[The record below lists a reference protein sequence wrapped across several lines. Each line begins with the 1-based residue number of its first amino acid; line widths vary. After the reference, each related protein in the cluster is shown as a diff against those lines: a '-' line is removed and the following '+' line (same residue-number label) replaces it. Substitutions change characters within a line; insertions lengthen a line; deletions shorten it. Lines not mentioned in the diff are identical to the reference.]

1 MMTPYIIINT
11 IQRYYRHGV
20 NIILVLMCCFLISI
34 GRASA
39 QDALPEGDQLSPD
52 SQKTNEESKEEDFQK
67 WAFFPVI
74 ASETETGLQF
84 GGLAVRFFEP
94 ESIELRTS
102 TIDLVAFGT
111 ANQQYYTGISSD
123 LYMKKDLYHLNFFA
137 NGRLWPANYYGM
149 GSNSLEEDKEK
160 FESTGFRTSII
171 FERKFADIFYAG
183 AQYKFE
189 NSWIDPDSPEPQ
201 GTLTNGSITGAEGGL
216 RSGLGATAS
225 LDTRDNIN
233 DSREGTLIKAQA
245 LYFEDC
251 FGSDFDYSLYTLD
264 MRKFITLA
272 KITGLG
278 IRGYAQLQRGDIPF
292 QDLSSPDG
300 YSILRGIER
309 GRYRDRDMVAF
320 QAEWRY
326 PIYKRFSGT
335 LFVETAQVADDLAD
349 LYHDN
354 WISGA
359 GAGLR
364 WAINPTEKFNTRID
378 FAWVD
383 NGFGL
388 TIGMRE
394 AF

>member
-1 MMTPYIIINT
+1 MTPHIIINT

-20 NIILVLMCCFLISI
+20 NIILVLMCCFLICA
-34 GRASA
+34 GKASA
-39 QDALPEGDQLSPD
+39 QEALPEGDQLSTD
-52 SQKTNEESKEEDFQK
+52 TQKTDEESQEDDFQK

-111 ANQQYYTGISSD
+111 ANQQFYTGISSD
-123 LYMKKDLYHLNFFA
+123 VYFKKDTYHLGFA
-137 NGRLWPANYYGM
+137 SNGRLWPANFYGI
-149 GSNSLEEDKEK
+149 GSDSLEDDKEE
-160 FESTGFRTSII
+160 FESTGFNTSIF
-171 FERKFADIFYAG
+171 FERKFAGIFYAG
-183 AQYKFE
+183 IQYRFE
-189 NSWIDPDSPEPQ
+189 NSWIDAESLKQE
-201 GTLTNGSITGAEGGL
+201 GVLTNDSITGAEGGL
-216 RSGLGATAS
+216 RSGLGATVS

-233 DSREGTLIKAQA
+233 DAREGTLIKAQA

-264 MRKFITLA
+264 MRQFISLA
-272 KITGLG
+272 GITGLG

-292 QDLSSPDG
+292 QDLSSPNG
-300 YSILRGIER
+300 YNILRGIEK
-309 GRYRDRDMVAF
+309 GRYRDRDMVAL

-335 LFVETAQVADDLAD
+335 LFVETAQVADDLTD
-349 LYHDN
+349 LYNDN

-364 WAINPTEKFNTRID
+364 YALNPTEKFNVRID